1 MNVANLSGQLSPWS
15 LFLHADIVVKAII
28 VLLALASVVS
38 WAVIG
43 DKLIRFGWLKRQ
55 ADQWLRILQ
64 NRQPLA
70 KLSAETA
77 QYPADPFSRIYRAV
91 LNEWDES
98 HSQGLVGG
106 TRGSDGLKDRLSRVA
121 QLATGGE
128 LEAAQRGLSLLATIG
143 SVSPFVGLFGTVWGI
158 IHAFQGIAAS
168 NNTSLAVV
176 APGIAEALFATAL
189 GLVAAI
195 PAVIAYNRASGE
207 LNSYA
212 NRLGTLSGLVEIQLA
227 RLVDGGQSV
236 IGFDEPLAPR
246 APHQTTA
253 LRSHDADVGLTA
265 QAG

>member
-1 MNVANLSGQLSPWS
+1 MNVANLSGQLSPWN

-43 DKLIRFGWLKRQ
+43 DKLIRFAKLKHQ
-55 ADQWLRILQ
+55 ADQWLRVLQ
-64 NRQPLA
+64 NRNPLA

-77 QYPADPFSRIYRAV
+77 QLPSDPFSRIYRAV

-98 HSQGLVGG
+98 HAQGIVSDA
-106 TRGSDGLKDRLSRVA
+106 RGNDGLKDRLGRIA
-121 QLATGGE
+121 QLATGVE
-128 LEAAQRGLSLLATIG
+128 LESAQRGLSLLATIG

-168 NNTSLAVV
+168 NNTSLSVV

-212 NRLGTLSGLVEIQLA
+212 NRLGTLTGVVEIQLA
-227 RLVDGGQSV
+227 RLADAGQLI
-236 IGFDEPLAPR
+236 IGSDELLAQKTPD
-246 APHQTTA
+246 QTTA
-253 LRSHDADVGLTA
+253 ARSHDTAVSLTA
-265 QAG
+265 QVG